1 MASTLPLQVSPSSGL
16 PIYRQLV
23 DQVRAQIAGGRL
35 DAGEF
40 LPSVRRVAEDLQINP
55 MTVSKAY
62 SILERDGLLELVRG
76 QGMRVAATRAAV
88 NGKIRRD
95 VLNPLLSQVA
105 AAARQLS
112 LTPRQVIEELK
123 PLLEEKRPGDKHH
136 GERDHEEKRHD

>member
-1 MASTLPLQVSPSSGL
+1 MRMSSTLPLQVSPSSGV

-35 DAGEF
+35 PAGEF

-62 SILERDGLLELVRG
+62 SILERDGILELVRG
-76 QGMRVAATRAAV
+76 QGMRVGTMRSTV

-95 VLNPLLSQVA
+95 VLGPLLNQVA
-105 AAARQLS
+105 VAARQLS

-123 PLLEEKRPGDKHH
+123 PLLEEK
-136 GERDHEEKRHD
+136 DHD

>member
-1 MASTLPLQVSPSSGL
+1 MSSTLPLQVSPSSGVA
-16 PIYRQLV
+16 IYRQLV

-35 DAGEF
+35 GTGEF

-62 SILERDGLLELVRG
+62 SLLERDGLLELVRG
-76 QGMRVAATRAAV
+76 QGMRVASVRAKA

-95 VLNPLLSQVA
+95 VLGPLLNQVA

-112 LTPRQVIEELK
+112 LSPRQVIEELK
-123 PLLEEKRPGDKHH
+123 PLLEET
-136 GERDHEEKRHD
+136 DHD